1 MTRHT
6 TKRAE
11 ECRRKALMYFDRIY
25 NVKETP
31 DYVEVLASIED
42 DVIIR
47 RYYNDGKEFDI

>member
-1 MTRHT
+1 MTRHM

-31 DYVEVLASIED
+31 DYVEVLASIDD

>member
-11 ECRRKALMYFDRIY
+11 ECRRKALMYFDRVY

>member
-1 MTRHT
+1 MTRHM

-11 ECRRKALMYFDRIY
+11 ECRRKALMYFDRVY

-31 DYVEVLASIED
+31 DYVEVLASIGD

-47 RYYNDGKEFDI
+47 RYYNDGSEYDI